1 MVLGFR
7 CCVWN
12 LFQWDLDIKKQ
23 LVLLHLPCSYLIS
36 QTYIGFSLVFSS
48 IDGAE
53 YILQMINLTLFLL
66 FEKRR
71 IGLGNPIVKKFEYFK
86 TTNVHLQYKYYSKVV
101 RHFYVQNVFISLC
114 WRFKKNLDVLN
125 MNTFIFVESK

>member
-1 MVLGFR
+1 M
-7 CCVWN
+7 
-12 LFQWDLDIKKQ
+12 DIKKQ
-23 LVLLHLPCSYLIS
+23 LVLLHLPGSYLIS

-71 IGLGNPIVKKFEYFK
+71 IGLGNPLV
-86 TTNVHLQYKYYSKVV
+86 
-101 RHFYVQNVFISLC
+101 
-114 WRFKKNLDVLN
+114 KNLSILRLPMFTYN
-125 MNTFIFVESK
+125 INTIQKLYAILLTERFHKSMLKV